1 MRQILTI
8 LFMTGLA
15 LAFLVHFC
23 LIALLG
29 DILIQEP
36 NRLILI
42 AEIATMVAIAWFGVA
57 NFIKVIKES

>member
-1 MRQILTI
+1 
-8 LFMTGLA
+8 MTGLA